1 MNQSQLIDI
10 FQQMAWVMMLVSS
23 PILVTSMLIG
33 VIISI
38 FQAVT
43 QIQEQTLTF
52 VPKIMV
58 GLFVFVFI
66 SPWLVE
72 TMVHYAQQMMQLMAK
87 LATAT

>member
-1 MNQSQLIDI
+1 MDQSQLIDI
-10 FQQMAWVMMLVSS
+10 FQQMAWIMMLVSA

-52 VPKIMV
+52 VPKIMI
-58 GLFVFVFI
+58 GLFIFVFI

-72 TMVHYAQQMMQLMAK
+72 TMIHYAQQMMQLMVDM
-87 LATAT
+87 ATS

>member
-1 MNQSQLIDI
+1 MNQSTLIDI
-10 FQQMAWVMMLVSS
+10 FQQMAWVMVLVSS
-23 PILVTSMLIG
+23 PILITSMLIG

-58 GLFVFVFI
+58 GLFVFVFT

-72 TMVHYAQQMMQLMAK
+72 TMVHYTQQMMQLMMK
-87 LATAT
+87 LATA

>member
-10 FQQMAWVMMLVSS
+10 FQQMVWIMVLVSS
-23 PILVTSMLIG
+23 PILITSMVVG

-52 VPKIMV
+52 VPKIMI
-58 GLFVFVFI
+58 GLFVFIFT
-66 SPWLVE
+66 SPWLVD
-72 TMVHYAQQMMQLMAK
+72 TMVTYTQQIMNLVIE
-87 LATAT
+87 LATQT